1 MSEHNPFP
9 DEGNTG
15 HIWDDNLRELDNPP
29 PNWWMMAW
37 YASIAFIIG
46 YVVIYPAIPMFDDY
60 NKTEQTEN
68 GVIKGGITKG
78 VTGWTAIKEYNK
90 ALAEVKAVRKPY
102 EDKIAVMSAKEILAD
117 EALSTYVE
125 HSGKVLFGDNCSAC
139 HATGGA
145 GNPGYPVLADD
156 DWLFGGTIEQIQATI
171 TTGKKGVMTAHGATL
186 SEAEIDTLA
195 HYVVG
200 LSEGKTD
207 EKGKS
212 LFQSKACFAC
222 HGMNAKG
229 MAVLGSA
236 NLTDGIWRFDE
247 GDKFASAKHTIT
259 HGVNAAG
266 DDQTRMAEMPKFG
279 GNMSEADIKKMAVYV
294 YKFGGGQ

>member
-37 YASIAFIIG
+37 YASIAFVIG
-46 YVVIYPAIPMFDDY
+46 YVVIYPAIPLATSF
-60 NKTEQTEN
+60 
-68 GVIKGGITKG
+68 TKG
-78 VTGWTAIKEYNK
+78 VTGWTAIGEYR
-90 ALAEVKAVRKPY
+90 ADLAEVEAVRKPY
-102 EDKIAVMSAKEILAD
+102 EDKIAAMSAKEILAD
-117 EALSTYVE
+117 EGLSTYVE
-125 HSGKVLFGDNCSAC
+125 HSGKVIFGDNCAAC

-145 GNPGYPVLADD
+145 GNSGYPVLADD
-156 DWLFGGTIEQIQATI
+156 DWLYGGTIEQIQATI
-171 TTGKKGVMTAHGATL
+171 TNGRKGMMTAHGATL
-186 SEAEIDTLA
+186 SEAEIDALA
-195 HYVVG
+195 NYVVG

-207 EKGKS
+207 PEGKS

-222 HGMNAKG
+222 HGMDAKG
-229 MAVLGSA
+229 MAALGSA
-236 NLTDGIWRFDE
+236 NLTDSIWRFDE
-247 GDKFASAKHTIT
+247 ADQLASVKRTIT

-279 GNMSEADIKKMAVYV
+279 GKLSETDIKKMAVYV
-294 YKFGGGQ
+294 YKFGGGK

>member
-46 YVVIYPAIPMFDDY
+46 YVVIYPSIPMFDSY
-60 NKTEQTEN
+60 NKGEVVEG

-78 VTGWTAIKEYNK
+78 VTGWTAIGEYK
-90 ALAEVKAVRKPY
+90 AALAEVEAVRKPY
-102 EDKIAVMSAKEILAD
+102 EDKIAAMSAKEILAD
-117 EALSTYVE
+117 EGLSTYVE
-125 HSGKVLFGDNCSAC
+125 HSGKVLFGDNCAAC

-145 GNPGYPVLADD
+145 GNVGYPVLADD

-171 TTGKKGVMTAHGATL
+171 TSGKKGMMTAHAATL

-195 HYVVG
+195 NYVVG
-200 LSEGKTD
+200 MSEGKSD
-207 EKGKS
+207 EKGKA

-222 HGMNAKG
+222 HGMDAKG
-229 MAVLGSA
+229 MAALGSA

-247 GDKFASAKHTIT
+247 ADKLASAKRTIA
-259 HGVNAAG
+259 HGVNAPGNAE
-266 DDQTRMAEMPKFG
+266 TRNAEMPSFKDKL
-279 GNMSEADIKKMAVYV
+279 SEADIKKMAVYV
-294 YKFGGGQ
+294 YKFGGGK

>member
-15 HIWDDNLRELDNPP
+15 HIWDDNIRELANPP
-29 PNWWMMAW
+29 PNWWMMGW
-37 YASIAFIIG
+37 YASIAFVIG
-46 YVVIYPAIPMFDDY
+46 YVLIYPSIPLATSHF
-60 NKTEQTEN
+60 
-68 GVIKGGITKG
+68 KGL
-78 VTGWTAIKEYNK
+78 TGWTAIGEYNA
-90 ALAEVKAVRKPY
+90 ALAEVEAVRKPY
-102 EDKIAVMSAKEILAD
+102 EDKIIAMSAKEILAD
-117 EALSTYVE
+117 DDLSTYVE
-125 HSGKVLFGDNCSAC
+125 HSGKVLFGDNCAAC

-156 DWLFGGTIEQIQATI
+156 DWLYGGTIEQIQTTI
-171 TTGKKGVMTAHGATL
+171 TNGRKGVMTAHAASL

-195 HYVVG
+195 NYVIG

-207 EKGKS
+207 EKGKA

-222 HGMNAKG
+222 HGMDAKG
-229 MAVLGSA
+229 MAALGSA

-247 GDKFASAKHTIT
+247 ADQLASVKRTIS

-266 DDQTRMAEMPKFG
+266 DDKTRMAEMPKFG
-279 GNMSEADIKKMAVYV
+279 GKLSEADIKKMAVYV

>member
-46 YVVIYPAIPMFDDY
+46 YVVIYPAIPMFDSY
-60 NKTEQTEN
+60 NKGDVVEG

-78 VTGWTAIKEYNK
+78 VTGWTAIGEYK
-90 ALAEVKAVRKPY
+90 AALAEVEAVRKPY
-102 EDKIAVMSAKEILAD
+102 EDKIAAMSAKEILAD
-117 EALSTYVE
+117 EGLSTYVE
-125 HSGKVLFGDNCSAC
+125 HSGKVLFGDNCAAC

-145 GNPGYPVLADD
+145 GNVGYPVLADD

-171 TTGKKGVMTAHGATL
+171 TSGKKGMMTAHAATL

-195 HYVVG
+195 NYVVG
-200 LSEGKTD
+200 LSEGQSD
-207 EKGKS
+207 EKGKA

-222 HGMNAKG
+222 HGMDAKG
-229 MAVLGSA
+229 MAALGSA

-247 GDKFASAKHTIT
+247 ADKLASAKRTIA
-259 HGVNAAG
+259 HGVNAPGNAE
-266 DDQTRMAEMPKFG
+266 TRNAEMPSFKDKL
-279 GNMSEADIKKMAVYV
+279 SEADIKKMAVYV
-294 YKFGGGQ
+294 YKFGGGK

>member
-15 HIWDDNLRELDNPP
+15 HIWDDNLRELSNPP

-46 YVVIYPAIPMFDDY
+46 YVIIYPAIPLA
-60 NKTEQTEN
+60 TTH
-68 GVIKGGITKG
+68 TKG
-78 VTGWTAIKEYNK
+78 VTGWTAIGEYK
-90 ALAEVKAVRKPY
+90 AALAEVEAVRKPY
-102 EDKIAVMSAKEILAD
+102 EDKIAAMSAKEILAD
-117 EALSTYVE
+117 EDLSTYVE
-125 HSGKVLFGDNCSAC
+125 HSGKVLFGDNCAAC
-139 HATGGA
+139 HGTGGA

-156 DWLFGGTIEQIQATI
+156 DWLYGGTIEQILATI
-171 TTGKKGVMTAHGATL
+171 TTGKKGVMTAHAASL
-186 SEAEIDTLA
+186 SEAEVDTLA
-195 HYVVG
+195 NYVVG

-207 EKGKS
+207 DKGKA

-222 HGMNAKG
+222 HGMDAKG

-247 GDKFASAKHTIT
+247 EDKFASAKRTIA
-259 HGVNAAG
+259 HGVNAPG
-266 DDQTRMAEMPKFG
+266 DTLTRNAEMPKFD

-294 YKFGGGQ
+294 YKFGGGK